1 VAQVFEDRSVA
12 LMLIHERLV
21 RMNASFVGT
30 KGLDDRGRVTWLVR
44 TSDALV
50 RTSDAFVSMNASL
63 MRMSDAFVRMKRGTR
78 RTPDG
83 WCAKKQRFRV
93 WQPGWCSSG
102 HGFSFPEGWAVLPGS
117 SLGGSFRR
125 SLYVFSG
132 VQFLSILFSNGQRCL
147 LGRQHFWIPEQ
158 GLNGTLVG
166 RA

>member
-1 VAQVFEDRSVA
+1 MAQVFEDRSVA

-78 RTPDG
+78 ELLTVGARRSSASEYGSRVGAVRGTGSPFRKDG
-83 WCAKKQRFRV
+83 R
-93 WQPGWCSSG
+93 
-102 HGFSFPEGWAVLPGS
+102 
-117 SLGGSFRR
+117 SFRDR
-125 SLYVFSG
+125 
-132 VQFLSILFSNGQRCL
+132 RWA
-147 LGRQHFWIPEQ
+147 GRFGEVCMFFR
-158 GLNGTLVG
+158 GYSF
-166 RA
+166 